1 VAKENEK
8 TVNLDGS
15 IKPSLMSRV
24 IPILI
29 ISILAG
35 GGGYIQ
41 GSLVRGNSAPEATKK
56 EAGITS
62 ETLAATEASSTDHYI
77 PENSVAAKT
86 IVRPL
91 APIIS
96 NLGFPSETWMRLE
109 LSVLMTSGASSE
121 QDIVAAKAGESV
133 VTFLRTVDLKKIE
146 GPSGFLH
153 FREDLSDLLTTQ
165 FRGSV
170 TGVLIGSMVVE

>member
-1 VAKENEK
+1 LAKEKNI
-8 TVNLDGS
+8 VLSSDDPV
-15 IKPSLMSRV
+15 KPSLVSRI
-24 IPILI
+24 IPVLI
-29 ISILAG
+29 VSILAG
-35 GGGYIQ
+35 GGGYLH
-41 GSLVRGNSAPEATKK
+41 GSLVRGSTTPETHKAEADATIEHSAAPEAN
-56 EAGITS
+56 APDHVS
-62 ETLAATEASSTDHYI
+62 TEAI
-77 PENSVAAKT
+77 VEAKT

-109 LSVLMTSGASSE
+109 LTVLMSPTASTE
-121 QDIVAAKAGESV
+121 QDVVAAKAGESI
-133 VTFLRTVDLKKIE
+133 VTFLRTLNLKQIE

-165 FRGSV
+165 FKGTV